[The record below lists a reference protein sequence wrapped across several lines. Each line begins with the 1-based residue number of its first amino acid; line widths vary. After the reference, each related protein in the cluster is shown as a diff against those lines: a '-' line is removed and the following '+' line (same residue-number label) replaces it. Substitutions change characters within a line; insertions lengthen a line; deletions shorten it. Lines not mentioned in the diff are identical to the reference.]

1 MLMKETRMGLFD
13 KKDKRQKKESGIT
26 KYLEGYNKTN
36 KSLASKITELFGG
49 VTAIDDDLLEQL
61 LVVLIQADVGVVTS
75 EKIIEKL
82 KQRIA
87 DDFLTRK
94 DQCLD
99 ALAEVMTEVYD
110 PDSVSNLEFTKGE
123 TKVIMMVGVNGSGK
137 TTSISKIAK
146 YYMNQGYTV
155 GLIAADTFRAG
166 AVDQLVRWAERLGIE
181 CITGK
186 ENADPASVMV
196 DGCRYFKENPVD
208 IIIADTAGRL
218 QNKKNLMNELSKMKR
233 VTGREIEGAPHE
245 VWLTIDATTGQNG
258 LSQASQFIE
267 ATNIT
272 GVILTK
278 MDGTSKG
285 GIVLAIKDQFGLPVR
300 FITYGEDIDSIT
312 EFWLE
317 GYLQTVIEEA

>member
-1 MLMKETRMGLFD
+1 MGLLD
-13 KKDKRQKKESGIT
+13 KKDKREKKESKISN
-26 KYLEGYNKTN
+26 YLDGYSKTN
-36 KSLASKITELFGG
+36 KSLSSKITELFGG
-49 VTAIDDDLLEQL
+49 TTAIDDDLLEQL
-61 LVVLIQADVGVVTS
+61 LIVLIQADVGITTS

-82 KQRIA
+82 KTKIA
-87 DDFLTRK
+87 ENFLTKK
-94 DQCLD
+94 DQCLK
-99 ALAEVMTEVYD
+99 ALIEVMTEVYD
-110 PDSVSNLEFTKGE
+110 PDSVSELEFTKGE

-137 TTSISKIAK
+137 TTSISKIAN
-146 YYMNQGYTV
+146 YYMEQGYTV

-166 AVDQLVRWAERLGIE
+166 AVDQLVRWAERLNIK

-218 QNKKNLMNELSKMKR
+218 QNKKNLMAELSKMKR
-233 VTGREIEGAPHE
+233 VTSREIENAPHE
-245 VWLTIDATTGQNG
+245 IWLTIDATTGQNG
-258 LSQASQFIE
+258 LSQAAQFIE

-272 GVILTK
+272 GVVLTK

-285 GIVLAIKDQFGLPVR
+285 GIVLAIKDQFNLPVR
-300 FITYGEDIDSIT
+300 FITYGEGIEAIT

-317 GYLQTVIEEA
+317 GYLQTVIEEAED